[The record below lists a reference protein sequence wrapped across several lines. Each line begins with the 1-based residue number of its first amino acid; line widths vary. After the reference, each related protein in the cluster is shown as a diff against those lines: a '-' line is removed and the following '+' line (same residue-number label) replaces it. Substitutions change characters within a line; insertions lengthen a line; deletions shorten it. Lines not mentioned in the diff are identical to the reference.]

1 MSQKRLKRKKIKKKL
16 FTKNRLV
23 ILNEDTF
30 EEIFSL
36 RLTLMNVFV
45 VATLG
50 AIVIIFVTTFII
62 AFTPLREFIPGYAST
77 KLKKDATELALKSD
91 SLTKRMQENDA
102 YIKSIKKILT
112 GELDYAKFNKD
123 SILANSSTVEAV
135 DEKKMLPDEEELKL
149 REEVAREDKYNL
161 FEKAKPNV
169 TMVFFSPVKG
179 LITEKFSAKE
189 KHYAVDIALAK
200 NTPIKA
206 ILSGKVIFAD
216 WTPSTG
222 NVIIIRHNNGFI
234 SAYKHAASLTKSQGD
249 AVRTGEVIA
258 LAGSTGQE
266 STGIHL
272 HFELWK
278 DGYPIDPT
286 LFINFE

>member
-1 MSQKRLKRKKIKKKL
+1 MSEKRLKRKQIKKKL

-23 ILNEDTF
+23 ILNEDSF

-36 RLTLMNVFV
+36 KLTLMNVFV
-45 VATLG
+45 VLTIG
-50 AIVIIFVTTFII
+50 AFLIITITTYII
-62 AFTPLREFIPGYAST
+62 AFTPLREYIPGYASN

-91 SLTKRMQENDA
+91 SLAFALRKNEA
-102 YIKSIKKILT
+102 YIASIKKVLT
-112 GELDYAKFNKD
+112 GDLDFAKLNKD
-123 SILANSSTVEAV
+123 SIMASKSEITSQGDLQPSEA
-135 DEKKMLPDEEELKL
+135 DLKL
-149 REEVAREDKYNL
+149 RNEVAEEDKYNL
-161 FEKAKPNV
+161 FEKAESKV
-169 TMVFFSPVKG
+169 STVLFAPVKG
-179 LITEKFSAKE
+179 SVTEKFSTKD
-189 KHYAVDIALAK
+189 KHFAIDIALAK

-206 ILSGKVIFAD
+206 ILNGTIIFAD

-222 NVIIIRHNNGFI
+222 NVIILRHNNGFI
-234 SAYKHAASLTKSQGD
+234 SVYKHAASLTKSQGD
-249 AVRTGEVIA
+249 VVRTGEVIA

-286 LFINFE
+286 QFIEFE